1 MTDGF
6 VSQDEL
12 DAELKMELDT
22 AMLDQEDVD
31 TIKAS

>member
-12 DAELKMELDT
+12 DAELAMELDT
-22 AMLDQEDVD
+22 AKIDQEDVD